1 MKTDKTGGRRG
12 TVLPVSMP
20 QDEALR
26 LRLFAQS
33 VGRPVSWV
41 VRDAL
46 RLYLARLEADA
57 QASAARLTAD
67 TLEPDTTP
75 PPPVGRAGRPVGSRD
90 REPRKR
96 PVTGPMSD

>member
-12 TVLPVSMP
+12 TVVPVSMP

-26 LRLFAQS
+26 LRLFAQD
-33 VGRPVSWV
+33 VGRPMSWV

-46 RLYLARLEADA
+46 RLYMARLEADA
-57 QASAARLTAD
+57 QTLAARLTAD
-67 TLEPDTTP
+67 TLDPDTTP

-90 REPRKR
+90 RAPRKR
-96 PVTGPMSD
+96 TPAGPMSD